1 MLNIW
6 GQSEYYNAWR
16 NTDVKDGGIGQV
28 GYTLVANKWGQSLMN
43 PHEIMNKTCQKQQ
56 LNKIYINT
64 RIKPCLCE
72 GIK

>member
-28 GYTLVANKWGQSLMN
+28 GYTLVANKWGQSPFL
-43 PHEIMNKTCQKQQ
+43 EIVDEVRMLHRVGPT
-56 LNKIYINT
+56 T
-64 RIKPCLCE
+64 REC
-72 GIK
+72 